1 MNKRKAG
8 VLSPTFPPQFI
19 IYSTDRIK
27 NVDKITNLV
36 SVSILEA
43 SIYYHD
49 NNMRGMTLQENESK
63 RETMNESKLYELK
76 LEKLIKE
83 NFNEDDFETKSELQE
98 PVNIDQ
104 AITDI
109 KQFAEICR
117 LYEREKS

>member
-1 MNKRKAG
+1 
-8 VLSPTFPPQFI
+8 
-19 IYSTDRIK
+19 
-27 NVDKITNLV
+27 
-36 SVSILEA
+36 
-43 SIYYHD
+43 
-49 NNMRGMTLQENESK
+49 MRGMTLQENESK